1 MINSKEPR
9 DLKDVLKLDASE
21 VQLKH
26 LKFFPAMTGWFEPTL
41 LLKLLLNVIISKLF
55 GQYADRRLTHA
66 ALDKQTFEE
75 SRSTTDLR
83 KDIGDDQGEVLIDY
97 VADLGDGFDATYA
110 VAYALAQPSLT
121 LPEFE
126 RPLPRAHVLVMGGDQ
141 VYPTAARD
149 EYIARLRRPYEF
161 AWPKSDSEKP
171 RPLLV
176 LPGNHDWYDGL
187 VVFLALFCRSK
198 STRIGN
204 WATRQRRSYFSAR
217 VTNNWYIW
225 GIDIALVRDMD
236 QPQAD
241 YFVDAANNM
250 PDGANIIL
258 CSAEPGWYEAEKEGD
273 SFRTLGYASQIA
285 ENADKHL
292 RIPLVLSGDSHH
304 YARYQ
309 GANSQFITSGGGG
322 AFVHGTL
329 ELKDS
334 ISTDWLKERDATL
347 SLQAEY
353 PSKEES
359 RRLLREQSRF
369 FHKNPGLSYVL
380 GSFYAMCC
388 FVLTQAPIPETIVG
402 TWLML
407 FLAFWGYFGYQ
418 EGRFSAATMLYSA
431 AHALVH
437 FAAIVILSTV
447 LWLVRENLL
456 ILGSHWLLWA
466 LVVAFP
472 VLPLGA
478 RIGGWIFGKYLQLA
492 CLHLNRCHNDA
503 FSAMRLDTHRHFLRM
518 RIVGDVLTI
527 CPICIDQPPSRAA
540 WQTNDERS
548 PDKPSL
554 FVPPRKFKPRLLE
567 PAIVIAA
574 EESLSSAD
582 VDPSAEIFQRKDDQ

>member
-1 MINSKEPR
+1 MKESKEPR
-9 DLKDVLKLDASE
+9 NLKDVLKLDATE
-21 VQLKH
+21 VQLNH

-66 ALDKQTFEE
+66 ALDKQTVEE
-75 SRSTTDLR
+75 SRNTTDLR
-83 KDIGDDQGEVLIDY
+83 KDIGQDADEVWIDY

-110 VAYALAQPSLT
+110 IAYALAQPSLT
-121 LPEFE
+121 LSNL
-126 RPLPRAHVLVMGGDQ
+126 RQTLPRAHVLVMGGDE
-141 VYPTAARD
+141 VYPTATRE

-161 AWPKSDSEKP
+161 AWPKDDAERP

-187 VVFLALFCRSK
+187 VVFLALFCRTK

-217 VTNNWYIW
+217 IADNWYIW

-285 ENADKHL
+285 EKADKHL

-304 YARYQ
+304 YARYE

-329 ELKDS
+329 ELKNS
-334 ISTDWLKERDATL
+334 ISTDWLKERNATL

-353 PSKEES
+353 PSKQES
-359 RRLLREQSRF
+359 RKLLREHSRF
-369 FHKNPGLSYVL
+369 FQNNPGFSYVL

-388 FVLTQAPIPETIVG
+388 FLLTQVPVPETIVG

-418 EGRFSAATMLYSA
+418 EGRFSLATTLYSA
-431 AHALVH
+431 VHALVH
-437 FAAIVILSTV
+437 FAAIAILSTV
-447 LWLVRENLL
+447 LFFVRENVPF
-456 ILGSHWLLWA
+456 LGSHWFLWA
-466 LVVAFP
+466 LVVALS

-478 RIGGWIFGKYLQLA
+478 RAGGWIFGKYLQLA
-492 CLHLNRCHNDA
+492 CLHLDRCHNDA

-518 RIVGDVLTI
+518 HIVGDELTI
-527 CPICIDQPPSRAA
+527 YPIGVDQPPSRTT
-540 WQTNDERS
+540 WHRNDQRC

-554 FVPPRKFKPRLLE
+554 FVPPPTFAPRLLE
-567 PAIVIAA
+567 TAIVVAA
-574 EESLSSAD
+574 EESLSSAE
-582 VDPSAEIFQRKDDQ
+582 VDPSAEIRERKEDP